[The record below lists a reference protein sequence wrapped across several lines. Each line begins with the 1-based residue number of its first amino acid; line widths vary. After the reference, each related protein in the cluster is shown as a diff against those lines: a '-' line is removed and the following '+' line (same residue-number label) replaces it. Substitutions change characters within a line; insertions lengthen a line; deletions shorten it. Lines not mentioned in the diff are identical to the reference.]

1 MRAVPLGG
9 GLRGTVVRGVDDLVA
24 MGLKEPADQPLWTS
38 EAWWRFVAADP
49 DHEVAFLVISAGADP
64 VAVAPAIVA
73 RGPGNLLFYN
83 PPRILGDFSA
93 IGAER
98 LLTAGERAAVD
109 ASAPAVDAVRPSLY
123 PSLAVGVFGSN
134 LGLRAVD
141 GHQAVDRTRLVPALA
156 RFAGEVAERWGC
168 GSHALLYLDPAEDA
182 ALSDPASHR
191 VLFGGEG
198 ILDVPPGGLDGYI
211 RSLPSGRR
219 NTVRREVRQYAESGV
234 HTTVDCGPTALTD
247 DHVPLRAALRAR
259 YGHAAGQRWVET
271 EFAAL
276 RRTVADRLVVFSAR
290 RDGRTIGYLMAARCG
305 DVLYT
310 RAAGFDYAA
319 SAGAFC
325 YFNLVYY
332 DVIAWAE
339 RAGIRRVHY
348 GLGTSAAKHHRG
360 CTLMPRWARLWL
372 PPAARSAAVRTTL
385 AAQHATA
392 ARLLTSLGVPLHP

>member
-1 MRAVPLGG
+1 MRAVALGD

-49 DHEVAFLVISAGADP
+49 DHELAFLVISTGAAP

-73 RGPGNLLFYN
+73 RGPANLLFYN

-93 IGAER
+93 IGAQR
-98 LLTAGERAAVD
+98 LLTAEERAAVD
-109 ASAPAVDAVRPSLY
+109 ACAPTVDAVRPALY

-134 LGLRAVD
+134 LGLRAID
-141 GHQAVDRTRLVPALA
+141 GHHGVDRARLVPALA
-156 RFAGEVAERWGC
+156 RFAGEVAARWDC
-168 GSHALLYLDPAEDA
+168 RSHALLYLDPAEDA
-182 ALSDPASHR
+182 ALSDPTSHR

-198 ILDVPPGGLDGYI
+198 VLDVPPGGLDGYI
-211 RSLPSGRR
+211 RSLSSGRR
-219 NTVRREVRQYAESGV
+219 NTVRREVRQYAEAGV
-234 HTTVDCGPTALTD
+234 HTTVDCGPTALTEE
-247 DHVPLRAALRAR
+247 HAPLRAALRAR
-259 YGHAAGQRWVET
+259 YGHAAGPRWVET

-290 RDGRTIGYLMAARCG
+290 RDGRIIGYLMAARCG

-310 RAAGFDYAA
+310 RAAGFDYVA

-332 DVIAWAE
+332 DVIRWAE

-360 CTLMPRWARLWL
+360 CALVPRWARLWL
-372 PPAARSAAVRTTL
+372 PPGVWSAAVGATL

-392 ARLLTSLGVPLHP
+392 SRLLAGLGVTLRP